1 MDQRRTTSA
10 LTPRRW
16 IPDTSAAEETTAFL
30 STTACFRYRSSCPSN
45 PESMIEHS
53 TRIALAR
60 YKSILL
66 LMSFISDDVTM
77 ITSSAVGQ
85 ISLMI
90 RYTMRR
96 KLLSLDWNSFV
107 TEKNTSVASVCGGEA
122 KAGVGGERSASAG
135 GARSIAQKKPVRG
148 TRDRSRKR
156 LDACFVT
163 ERSGEIGLRG
173 ARVREAFLQRMHTHT
188 PRTRLGRVAS
198 SI

>member
-1 MDQRRTTSA
+1 MA
-10 LTPRRW
+10 AMIAPR
-16 IPDTSAAEETTAFL
+16 
-30 STTACFRYRSSCPSN
+30 
-45 PESMIEHS
+45 

-107 TEKNTSVASVCGGEA
+107 TEKNTSVASVCGGVS
-122 KAGVGGERSASAG
+122 GVGSRRGGER
-135 GARSIAQKKPVRG
+135 
-148 TRDRSRKR
+148 
-156 LDACFVT
+156 
-163 ERSGEIGLRG
+163 
-173 ARVREAFLQRMHTHT
+173 
-188 PRTRLGRVAS
+188 
-198 SI
+198 